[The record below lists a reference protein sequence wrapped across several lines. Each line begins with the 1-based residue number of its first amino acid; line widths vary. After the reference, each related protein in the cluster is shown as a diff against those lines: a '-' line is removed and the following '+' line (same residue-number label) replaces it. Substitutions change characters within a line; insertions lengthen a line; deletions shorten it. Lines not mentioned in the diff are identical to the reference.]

1 MTGRT
6 APYLAMASTRFR
18 MLLQYRAAAVAGLT
32 TQIVFGWIIVM
43 VYEAFYATTSCPQPM
58 RLDQVIT
65 FVWLGQAFLGN
76 FPWNTDREFLAMVRD
91 GSMAY
96 ELCRPVDLY
105 AAWLA
110 RTLAWRTAPTL
121 LRALPVFCLAMPL
134 FGMQPPA
141 SPGAVALFTLAMA
154 LAFFLSSAI
163 TMVMNTTLFWTLDGR
178 GINLL
183 IGVLLICSG
192 QEVPLPL
199 LPDWLEAISMALPF
213 RGLVDT
219 PFRIYT
225 GHIPVAAAWPHILHQ
240 VGWVIVLTVVGRRLM
255 ETGRRRLVAQGG

>member
-1 MTGRT
+1 
-6 APYLAMASTRFR
+6 
-18 MLLQYRAAAVAGLT
+18 MLLQYRAAAAAGLA

-43 VYEAFYATTSCPQPM
+43 VYEAFYVTTSRAQPM
-58 RLDQVIT
+58 RLDQVVT
-65 FVWLGQAFLGN
+65 FIWLGQAFLGN

-96 ELCRPVDLY
+96 ELCRPMDLY
-105 AAWLA
+105 AAWFA

-121 LRALPVFCLAMPL
+121 LRAVPMVCLAMPL

-141 SPGAVALFTLAMA
+141 SPGAAGLFAVSMI
-154 LAFFLSSAI
+154 LAFLLSSTI

-183 IGVLLICSG
+183 IGVLLISSG
-192 QEVPLPL
+192 QEIPLPL
-199 LPDWLEAISMALPF
+199 LPGWLESVSMALPF

-225 GHIPVAAAWPHILHQ
+225 GHIPAAAVWPHILHQ
-240 VGWVIVLTVVGRRLM
+240 AAWVALLLAGGRRLM